1 MELGI
6 TNFQGELAALTAAF
20 LWAASSAAYGLLGQ
34 RISPLKL
41 NLFKGLIAIALIFLT
56 LIISDKLQTEL
67 NSITIN
73 LFLIS
78 GILGIGLG
86 DTAFFSALKNMG
98 ARRTLLMATLS
109 PPITALLALIFL
121 GEQLTFGAWCGIL
134 ITGIGVAWVI
144 SEKTPGVAI
153 SNVNLNKGIV
163 WAILAAIANSSGIII
178 SRFALI
184 SSDILPLWSTLFRLI
199 GGTIIVVFLLLLQ
212 RIKQGKLAEI
222 NWSIKLVG
230 AIFITTFGGTYL
242 GIWLQQTSLKF
253 SPAGIAQ
260 TLLAT
265 SPIFIIPIS
274 AKMGEKISI
283 RSVLGGLVAVVGI
296 SLLFTF
302 R

>member
-1 MELGI
+1 MELWI
-6 TNFQGELAALTAAF
+6 TNFQGELAALTGAF
-20 LWAASSAAYGLLGQ
+20 LWAASSAAYSLLGQ
-34 RISPLKL
+34 KISPLKL

-56 LIISDKLQTEL
+56 LIISDKLQTEI
-67 NSITIN
+67 NSTTIN

-98 ARRTLLMATLS
+98 ARRTLLMETLS
-109 PPITALLALIFL
+109 PPMTALLALIFL

-134 ITGIGVAWVI
+134 ITVGGVAWVI
-144 SEKTPGVAI
+144 SERTPGAAI
-153 SNVNLNKGIV
+153 SNVNIKQGIL
-163 WAILAAIANSSGIII
+163 WAILAAIANSSGAVI
-178 SRFALI
+178 SRFALL
-184 SSDILPLWSTLFRLI
+184 SSDINPLLSTLFRLI
-199 GGTIIVVFLLLLQ
+199 GGTTIVVLLLFFQ
-212 RIKQGKLAEI
+212 KIKQDKSEKF
-222 NWSIKLVG
+222 NWSMKLVG
-230 AIFITTFGGTYL
+230 AIFITAFSSTYL

-265 SPIFIIPIS
+265 SPIFIIPI
-274 AKMGEKISI
+274 AAQMGEKISI
-283 RSVLGGLVAVVGI
+283 RSVLGVLVAVAGI